1 MNKNYFV
8 NLKICVCPAKLFD
21 STFHATQF
29 TPWMTRAWSQ
39 RGERLLS
46 IHVGLF
52 LFKPDLEK
60 KNTFACSKQIK
71 LGKVIQKSKS

>member
-1 MNKNYFV
+1 MNKDYFV

-29 TPWMTRAWSQ
+29 TPWVKRAWSQ

-71 LGKVIQKSKS
+71 RGKVIQKSKS